1 MSTITINRKLNLVLP
16 IELDE
21 HRKIYFHSMPI
32 SLEVFDANF
41 WLLTQTLSSLYA
53 HGIGPSM
60 SPRIALRAMRDT
72 AKEIN
77 TETDIS
83 LNLINEIYRLTNV
96 IMPNTNGGGW
106 VVLPYIEVK
115 NKKIVDDQILSEVEN
130 AIVYFIVASAL
141 HLRSELEMAYQ
152 GLIGIWKAETTSLS
166 PMEYMR
172 SLPTLT
178 QIDNIGPKPVQTVV
192 HQKPLAPIASS
203 VPS

>member
-1 MSTITINRKLNLVLP
+1 MAITINRRLNLVLP

-32 SLEVFDANF
+32 SVEVFDANF
-41 WLLTQTLSSLYA
+41 WLLTQTLASLYA

-60 SPRIALRAMRDT
+60 SPRIALRALRDA
-72 AKEIN
+72 AKQLDD
-77 TETDIS
+77 TQDLS
-83 LNLINEIYRLTNV
+83 LNIINEVYRLTNV

-106 VVLPYIEVK
+106 VTLPYVEVK
-115 NKKIVDDQILSEVEN
+115 NKKLVEEQILVEVEN

-152 GLIGIWKAETTSLS
+152 GLVGIWKAETTSLS
-166 PMEYMR
+166 PMEYTR

-178 QIDNIGPKPVQTVV
+178 PTANTGEKQKTPQLIQAVQS
-192 HQKPLAPIASS
+192 ASS
-203 VPS
+203 IPS

>member
-1 MSTITINRKLNLVLP
+1 MAISINRKLNLVLP

-32 SLEVFDANF
+32 SVEVFDANF

-53 HGIGPSM
+53 HGVGPSM

-72 AKEIN
+72 AKELDKENDVSI
-77 TETDIS
+77 
-83 LNLINEIYRLTNV
+83 NLINEIYRLTNV

-106 VVLPYIEVK
+106 VIIPYSEIK
-115 NKKIVDDQILSEVEN
+115 SKKVVDEQILTEVEN
-130 AIVYFIVASAL
+130 AIVYFIVASSL

-152 GLIGIWKAETTSLS
+152 GLIGIWKAETTSSS

-172 SLPTLT
+172 SLPILT
-178 QIDNIGPKPVQTVV
+178 QIDNIGPKTTPPVAP
-192 HQKPLAPIASS
+192 QKPSAQPVSS
-203 VPS
+203 IPS

>member
-1 MSTITINRKLNLVLP
+1 MVININRKLNLVLP

-32 SLEVFDANF
+32 SVEVFDANF

-60 SPRIALRAMRDT
+60 SPRIALRALRDT
-72 AKEIN
+72 AKEIDRDS
-77 TETDIS
+77 DIS
-83 LNLINEIYRLTNV
+83 ANLVNEIYRLTNV

-106 VVLPYIEVK
+106 VIVPYSEVK
-115 NKKIVDDQILSEVEN
+115 NKKLVDESILLEVEN

-152 GLIGIWKAETTSLS
+152 GLISIWKAETTSS
-166 PMEYMR
+166 TPTEYMR
-172 SLPTLT
+172 SLPMLT
-178 QIDNIGPKPVQTVV
+178 PIVNTGEKQQMMGQPKPPAHV
-192 HQKPLAPIASS
+192 ASS
-203 VPS
+203 IPS